1 MRSKINPE
9 KVHEM
14 LWKDYVKAFQKDIKK
29 AQSEG
34 LESVPIVVISN
45 FKFACGEEHALML
58 LGKESV
64 MKKFYKGLKIDRKQE
79 KDFAIGNCIFEK
91 EENGDATMK
100 IEMTGVGKPAHVKKN
115 SKKLMKRLG
124 VTLKDVIKGEFVD
137 DVAQSIEQEEL
148 NATAEEQGQNQTLQ
162 TEAQEMQA
170 QDDKA
175 NDTQEIAQLA
185 KDFQQASQAVN
196 KEVVLLLKQTATDP
210 SIVFTSS
217 HISLAENA
225 FRTAASLVDKY
236 EELDEAQKQIK
247 GFDKITAFVEK
258 IQKDNLVKKYE
269 AIWRKTLK
277 TNQAQIATFS
287 EALQAKF
294 GELDSLLKDLEKDLA
309 S

>member
-1 MRSKINPE
+1 MKSKINPG

-14 LWKDYVKAFQKDIKK
+14 FWKDYVKAFQKDINK

-34 LESVPIVVISN
+34 LKSVPIVVISN
-45 FKFACGEEHALML
+45 FKFACGEEQALML
-58 LGKESV
+58 IGKESA
-64 MKKFYKGLKIDRKQE
+64 MKKFYKGLKADRKKE
-79 KDFAIGNCIFEK
+79 KDFSIGNCIFEK
-91 EENGDATMK
+91 EENGEATIK
-100 IEMTGVGKPAHVKKN
+100 IEMTGVGKPSHVKKN

-137 DVAQSIEQEEL
+137 DVVQGIEQEEL
-148 NATAEEQGQNQTLQ
+148 NASAEEQSQNQTLK
-162 TEAQEMQA
+162 TEAQEMQV
-170 QDDKA
+170 QDDKS
-175 NDTQEIAQLA
+175 NDTQGIAQIA
-185 KDFQQASQAVN
+185 KDFQQASQVVN
-196 KEVVLLLKQTATDP
+196 KEVVLLLKKAATDP
-210 SIVFTSS
+210 SVVFTST

-287 EALQAKF
+287 GALQAKF
-294 GELDSLLKDLEKDLA
+294 GELDRLLKELA